1 MDKKRFWTQFAI
13 FASVSFV
20 APAVYLIVKYNLFR
34 TTTTTGVTIGFW
46 GIVVIG
52 ILMCAI
58 AVLVKFYLEG
68 MKMKWTWAKQVV
80 EGFVKLILPMCFA
93 LFVLMW
99 LGDNIALVK
108 EALFVIIPC
117 EAVGICVNPL
127 PKWAFD
133 NNVEGIGDIAE
144 SVFKRVDKKEETE
157 GKQ

>member
-1 MDKKRFWTQFAI
+1 M
-13 FASVSFV
+13 
-20 APAVYLIVKYNLFR
+20 
-34 TTTTTGVTIGFW
+34 
-46 GIVVIG
+46 
-52 ILMCAI
+52 
-58 AVLVKFYLEG
+58 
-68 MKMKWTWAKQVV
+68 
-80 EGFVKLILPMCFA
+80 KLILPMCFA